1 LHLSVLQT
9 VVRRQNAGS
18 KLLSV
23 GASLLQPA
31 GNSEAPS
38 GQYSAI
44 ILAIQ
49 ETPEWLR
56 PAPASCL
63 RPIDKTVSSNS
74 KRNGDFDVD
83 IILKYRKKGLTSLY
97 SLQFNYSNTAQPS
110 F

>member
-18 KLLSV
+18 KLLSG
-23 GASLLQPA
+23 GASLQPA

-38 GQYSAI
+38 GQYRTI
-44 ILAIQ
+44 MHAIQ

-74 KRNGDFDVD
+74 KRNGDLDAD
-83 IILKYRKKGLTSLY
+83 IIVRY
-97 SLQFNYSNTAQPS
+97 TARRD
-110 F
+110 